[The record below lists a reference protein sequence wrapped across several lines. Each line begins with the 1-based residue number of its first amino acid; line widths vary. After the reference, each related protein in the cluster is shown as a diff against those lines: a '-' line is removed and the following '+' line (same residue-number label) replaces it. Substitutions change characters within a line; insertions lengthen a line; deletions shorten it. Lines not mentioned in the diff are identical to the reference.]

1 MNNILIG
8 NGINIQFDNINYTT
22 KNIIIRLLSELDSP
36 EFPVDYIVDDPLL
49 LKCYIGK
56 LFLFARDM
64 IDGKFDDSVNCSAE
78 IKALKDFKE
87 RYKDRKKSLT
97 IPDIGFEDYY
107 LIHDL
112 VSHKFGTVNPE
123 QYVVRESMK
132 MAYFHSI
139 YNNGRINLLYRNY
152 SKNFIDYLLSF
163 DNIFTTNYDSNL
175 ESATGKEIYHI
186 HGQFDKLS
194 EVYNPDSFRNRLNDN
209 PIEGIPNDPAYTYLH
224 STAVSTYCGDY
235 KQYQLKQNSVAN
247 KAVEKMAKG
256 YTEMEAIHNDV
267 DSWANVDNQL
277 VVNLGDAIKLK
288 VANPEIRFQEDY
300 SLDRFG
306 NMQGELTILGL
317 SPYNDYHL
325 FELICDSNISN
336 CTYYYFD
343 ESECP
348 RIEMLLNKL
357 QSQNMLMFKSV
368 KTFWEGM

>member
-22 KNIIIRLLSELDSP
+22 KNIIIRLLTELDNP
-36 EFPVDYIVDDPLL
+36 EYPIDYIIDDPLL

-78 IKALKDFKE
+78 IKALNDFKE
-87 RYKDRKKSLT
+87 RYTHRKKSLT

-112 VSHKFGTVNPE
+112 VSHKFETINPE

-139 YNNGRINLLYRNY
+139 YNNGNINLLYKSY
-152 SKNFIDYLLSF
+152 SKNLIDYLLSF

-186 HGQFDKLS
+186 HGQFDRLS
-194 EVYNPDSFRNRLNDN
+194 EVYNPNSFRNSLNDN

-247 KAVEKMAKG
+247 NVVEKMAKG
-256 YTEMEAIHNDV
+256 YIEIESIHNDV

-288 VANPEIRFQEDY
+288 AANPEISFQEDY

-306 NMQGELTILGL
+306 SMQGELIILGL

-325 FELICDSNISN
+325 FELISASKVSS

-348 RIEMLLNKL
+348 RIEMLLDKL
-357 QSQNMLMFKSV
+357 QTKNILTFKSV
-368 KTFWEGM
+368 KTFWEDM

>member
-1 MNNILIG
+1 M
-8 NGINIQFDNINYTT
+8 
-22 KNIIIRLLSELDSP
+22 
-36 EFPVDYIVDDPLL
+36 
-49 LKCYIGK
+49 
-56 LFLFARDM
+56 
-64 IDGKFDDSVNCSAE
+64 
-78 IKALKDFKE
+78 
-87 RYKDRKKSLT
+87 
-97 IPDIGFEDYY
+97 
-107 LIHDL
+107 IHDL
-112 VSHKFGTVNPE
+112 VSNKFGTVNPE

-139 YNNGRINLLYRNY
+139 YNNGSINLLYRNY

-163 DNIFTTNYDSNL
+163 DNIFTTNYESNL

-235 KQYQLKQNSVAN
+235 KQYQLKQDSVAN
-247 KAVEKMAKG
+247 KVVEKMAKG
-256 YTEMEAIHNDV
+256 YIEMDSIHNDV
-267 DSWANVDNQL
+267 DSWANLDNQL

-288 VANPEIRFQEDY
+288 VANPEIKFQEDY

-306 NMQGELTILGL
+306 SMQGKLTILGL

-336 CTYYYFD
+336 CTYFYFD
-343 ESECP
+343 KSECP

-357 QSQNMLMFKSV
+357 QYQNMLTFKSV
-368 KTFWEGM
+368 KNFWEGM